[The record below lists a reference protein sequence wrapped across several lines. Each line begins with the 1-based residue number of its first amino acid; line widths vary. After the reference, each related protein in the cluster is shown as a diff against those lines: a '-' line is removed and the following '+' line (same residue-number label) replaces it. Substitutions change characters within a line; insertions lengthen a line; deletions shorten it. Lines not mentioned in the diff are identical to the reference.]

1 MAAMDIEGHPMQN
14 VIEDILKIGIKG
26 LENDPTGRFYP
37 NHQITRAE
45 FALML
50 QDVLV
55 QVTRDQSIETRYIGE
70 SSPFPD
76 VRPDLIITMLPE
88 SSRFTQPHASS

>member
-1 MAAMDIEGHPMQN
+1 
-14 VIEDILKIGIKG
+14 
-26 LENDPTGRFYP
+26 
-37 NHQITRAE
+37 
-45 FALML
+45 ML

-76 VRPDLIITMLPE
+76 VRPDLYYNAARVVV
-88 SSRFTQPHASS
+88 SQPHASSDKARGKFKPKDPVWCRRTSRH